1 MRTRARL
8 IMFPCRRARHI
19 VGYILMGIAVL
30 LVIIRSL
37 SVYIAAT
44 TKPRHHHHAAL
55 FSADAAA
62 AAAAPRTTWSCFAR
76 PREMASASST
86 ASHPWWLPRFER
98 WALTTAAP
106 GASQTVTLHSTASEG
121 LGLRVGRTATGATLF
136 HVPASSIMTST
147 DAMRSD
153 VVSSCMKDV
162 GPILGQMEALAL
174 HVLARCPYSAT
185 GDDGDDGDGG
195 GARPTKQRTRE
206 QRGVRLGSTK
216 TTTPTGMEPFFLPF
230 PSSFDDFFLFRPSSD
245 VAAIA
250 AYRGSTSLVRFRKRK
265 RVRNQTSRKGI
276 PGIHLYESLVL
287 VHTSTTDMRI
297 IRV

>member
-1 MRTRARL
+1 
-8 IMFPCRRARHI
+8 
-19 VGYILMGIAVL
+19 MGIAVL

-55 FSADAAA
+55 FSADAAAAA

-121 LGLRVGRTATGATLF
+121 LGLRVARTAPPRALATGATLF

-153 VVSSCMKDV
+153 FVSACMKDV

-230 PSSFDDFFLFRPSSD
+230 PSSFDDFFLFRPSND
-245 VAAIA
+245 VA